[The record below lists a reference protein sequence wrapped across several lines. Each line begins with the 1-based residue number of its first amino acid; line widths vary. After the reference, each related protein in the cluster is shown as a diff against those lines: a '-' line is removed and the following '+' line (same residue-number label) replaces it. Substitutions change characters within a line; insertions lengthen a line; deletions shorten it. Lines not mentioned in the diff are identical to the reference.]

1 MIDRQPQFLIYRLVG
16 KNKNDMYKIAGL
28 LVLLICLKG
37 LSQDTVIVRT
47 DITSEQQKKSEPDYT
62 WIFSSPRLIN
72 ANTVELLSKGIL
84 EFKVTHNF
92 GDIAGDGGGIKKFFG
107 LDEAADVRI
116 GFQYGLSKRI
126 NLIAAR
132 AKGAGNVQQLYEL
145 GIKYRFLQQ
154 ADDSKHPL
162 SMTFFA
168 NAVVSTM
175 KAGLVAGQENSFD
188 NFSDRL
194 SQTLQLLIARRF
206 GKISLQVSP
215 TLVNRN
221 YVVIG
226 DDKTLF
232 ALGGAFR
239 LPVKGRFSLI
249 FDYFHSFR
257 SQSSIDFFKDTTLGR
272 GGHGTL
278 DGIRFYDA
286 LGVGVELLTEG
297 HVFHLNFTNATEILE
312 NRFIP
317 RTVTSWGKGQFRW
330 GFTISRDFDLLWKKK
345 NGK

>member
-1 MIDRQPQFLIYRLVG
+1 
-16 KNKNDMYKIAGL
+16 MYKVAGFFL
-28 LVLLICLKG
+28 LLTSLTAS
-37 LSQDTVIVRT
+37 SQDTVST
-47 DITSEQQKKSEPDYT
+47 TSKNGSEPDYI

-72 ANTVELLSKGIL
+72 ANTVELQPKGIL

-92 GDIAGDGGGIKKFFG
+92 GDIGGDFGGIKNFFG
-107 LDEAADVRI
+107 LDNATDVRI
-116 GFQYGLSKRI
+116 GFQYGLSKKI

-132 AKGAGNVQQLYEL
+132 AKGAGPVQQLYEIGL
-145 GIKYRFLQQ
+145 KYRLLQQ
-154 ADDSKHPL
+154 ANDAQHPL
-162 SMTFFA
+162 SLTLFA
-168 NAVVSTM
+168 NTVVSSM
-175 KAGLVAGQENSFD
+175 KANSVPNQENSFD

-194 SQTLQLLIARRF
+194 SETLQLLIARKF

-221 YVVIG
+221 YVISG

-239 LPVKGRFSLI
+239 LPVKGKFSLL
-249 FDYFHSFR
+249 FDYFHTFR
-257 SQSSIDFFKDTTLGR
+257 SQGSIDFFKTQDV
-272 GGHGTL
+272 
-278 DGIRFYDA
+278 RFYDA
-286 LGVGVELLTEG
+286 IGVGVELLTEG

-317 RTVTSWGKGQFRW
+317 RTLTRWDKGEFRW

-345 NGK
+345 NRK

>member
-1 MIDRQPQFLIYRLVG
+1 M
-16 KNKNDMYKIAGL
+16 
-28 LVLLICLKG
+28 
-37 LSQDTVIVRT
+37 
-47 DITSEQQKKSEPDYT
+47 
-62 WIFSSPRLIN
+62 
-72 ANTVELLSKGIL
+72 L

-92 GDIAGDGGGIKKFFG
+92 GDVGGDNGGIKNFFG
-107 LDEAADVRI
+107 LDNAADVRI

-132 AKGAGNVQQLYEL
+132 AKGAGIVQQLYEL
-145 GIKYRFLQQ
+145 GIKYRMLQQ
-154 ADDSKHPL
+154 ANDSKHPVSL
-162 SMTFFA
+162 TFFA
-168 NAVVSTM
+168 NAVASAM
-175 KAGLVAGQENSFD
+175 KANSIADQENSFD

-194 SQTLQLLIARRF
+194 SETLQLLIARKF
-206 GKISLQVSP
+206 GKVSLQVSP

-221 YVVIG
+221 YVISG

-239 LPVKGRFSLI
+239 LPVKGKFSLL
-249 FDYFHSFR
+249 FDYFHTFR
-257 SQSSIDFFKDTTLGR
+257 SQSSIDFFKGQD
-272 GGHGTL
+272 
-278 DGIRFYDA
+278 IRFYDA
-286 LGVGVELLTEG
+286 MGVGVELLTEG

-345 NGK
+345 NRK

>member
-1 MIDRQPQFLIYRLVG
+1 
-16 KNKNDMYKIAGL
+16 MYKVAGL
-28 LVLLICLKG
+28 LLLLS
-37 LSQDTVIVRT
+37 LQAASQDSTLT
-47 DITSEQQKKSEPDYT
+47 PQKNTEPDYI

-72 ANTVELLSKGIL
+72 ANTVELQPKGIL

-92 GDIAGDGGGIKKFFG
+92 GDIAGDNGGIKNFFG
-107 LDEAADVRI
+107 LDNATDVRI

-132 AKGAGNVQQLYEL
+132 AKGAGSVRQLYEL
-145 GIKYRFLQQ
+145 GIKYRLMQQ
-154 ADDSKHPL
+154 ANDSKHPL
-162 SMTFFA
+162 SVTLFA
-168 NAVVSTM
+168 NAVASAMTADTA
-175 KAGLVAGQENSFD
+175 AGHEASFD

-194 SQTLQLLIARRF
+194 SQTLQLLVGRKF
-206 GKISLQVSP
+206 GNISLQVSP

-221 YVVIG
+221 YVVSG

-239 LPVKGRFSLI
+239 LPVKGKFSLLL
-249 FDYFHSFR
+249 DYFHSFR
-257 SQSSIDFFKDTTLGR
+257 SQSSIDFFKTQ
-272 GGHGTL
+272 
-278 DGIRFYDA
+278 GIRFYDA
-286 LGVGVELLTEG
+286 IGVGVELLTEG

-317 RTVTSWGKGQFRW
+317 RTITSWGKGQYRW

-345 NGK
+345 NRK